1 MFPISVTQAS
11 TSFFDVDLVA
21 CVACDGINHVLDD
34 TGVFRCKSDTSTRT
48 IDKYGGFGVEA
59 GVAVRPATGGRLV
72 RVVFLCLYI
81 DVYRFFFRFLNPI
94 AAIFKT
100 VYTTRWKPRQIS
112 GTVVLRHLQIL
123 SASPRTDQFH

>member
-1 MFPISVTQAS
+1 M
-11 TSFFDVDLVA
+11 
-21 CVACDGINHVLDD
+21 
-34 TGVFRCKSDTSTRT
+34 
-48 IDKYGGFGVEA
+48 EA

-72 RVVFLCLYI
+72 RVVCLYLYI

-100 VYTTRWKPRQIS
+100 VYTTRLKPRQIS